1 MIGSKGVVVT
11 AVDPDSAA
19 AEHGLQNGDVLLE
32 VGGKAV
38 SSVSEVKKAV
48 SEAQCQGKH
57 SVLMRVQSGDNTRF
71 VALPVGHA

>member
-11 AVDPDSAA
+11 AVDPASAA
-19 AEHGLQNGDVLLE
+19 AEHGVQSGDVILE

-48 SEAQCQGKH
+48 SQTQSQGKH
-57 SVLMRVQSGDNTRF
+57 SVLMRVQSGDNARF